1 MSAATIASVASVA
14 LVFICLAAIA
24 SLLMAAIASL
34 LMGAMASINNSDP
47 RDRGMTDLG
56 HRCVVWVS
64 VALLLGVAMMLTL
77 ENVAP

>member
-14 LVFICLAAIA
+14 LVFICL
-24 SLLMAAIASL
+24 AAIASL

-56 HRCVVWVS
+56 HRCVV
-64 VALLLGVAMMLTL
+64 
-77 ENVAP
+77 

>member
-24 SLLMAAIASL
+24 SLLM
-34 LMGAMASINNSDP
+34 GAMAGINNSDP

>member
-24 SLLMAAIASL
+24 SLLM
-34 LMGAMASINNSDP
+34 GAMASINNSDP
-47 RDRGMTDLG
+47 RDRGTTDLG